1 MADMILTKYASPQ
14 LDAKE
19 RIKNFEE
26 VDLGYDL
33 STAQKEANR
42 CINCKHK
49 PCSLLGC
56 PVKNEIPAFIE
67 QVRLGDIKKAYEI
80 LSTTT
85 NLPAVCGRVCPQ
97 EKQCEMH
104 CVRGIKGEPVSI
116 GRLERFVAD
125 YYHEHFAQ
133 KPEKA
138 MSNGHKVAVI
148 GSGPAG
154 LTCAADL
161 AKKGYEVTVFEALH
175 KAGGILSYGIPEFIL
190 PQKIVDS
197 EVDTLKELGVKI
209 VTNVVAGK
217 TLTIDDM
224 FNDGFAAVFIA
235 NGSATPRFM
244 CIEGENLNG
253 VFSANEFLMRANLMN
268 AYDENCDTPIF
279 YAKKYAIIGG
289 GNVAMDAARCAV
301 RLGADKVYIIY
312 RRSEA
317 ELPSRREEVINAEE
331 EGIEFKLLTNPVKII
346 GGEDFKVKAIECI
359 EMTLGEPDESGRRS
373 PIEKEGS
380 NFVLDVDCVIMS
392 IGTTASPLVTQS
404 TYGIKTDR
412 KGNVVIDE
420 KGMTSRLG
428 VFAGGDAVTGPATVI
443 LAMGAGKTAAKGI
456 DEYVKNKAQKE

>member
-161 AKKGYEVTVFEALH
+161 AKKGYEVTVFFLRVF
-175 KAGGILSYGIPEFIL
+175 KYSP
-190 PQKIVDS
+190 
-197 EVDTLKELGVKI
+197 
-209 VTNVVAGK
+209 VVW
-217 TLTIDDM
+217 
-224 FNDGFAAVFIA
+224 V
-235 NGSATPRFM
+235 
-244 CIEGENLNG
+244 
-253 VFSANEFLMRANLMN
+253 
-268 AYDENCDTPIF
+268 
-279 YAKKYAIIGG
+279 
-289 GNVAMDAARCAV
+289 
-301 RLGADKVYIIY
+301 
-312 RRSEA
+312 
-317 ELPSRREEVINAEE
+317 
-331 EGIEFKLLTNPVKII
+331 
-346 GGEDFKVKAIECI
+346 
-359 EMTLGEPDESGRRS
+359 
-373 PIEKEGS
+373 
-380 NFVLDVDCVIMS
+380 
-392 IGTTASPLVTQS
+392 
-404 TYGIKTDR
+404 
-412 KGNVVIDE
+412 
-420 KGMTSRLG
+420 
-428 VFAGGDAVTGPATVI
+428 
-443 LAMGAGKTAAKGI
+443 
-456 DEYVKNKAQKE
+456 